1 MFGAWRGSSYVE
13 LISAEDPSVVQII
26 AVCDK
31 QAKQLDNVKGLE
43 NARLFSDFDE
53 FLSYGK
59 QAVIL

>member
-43 NARLFSDFDE
+43 
-53 FLSYGK
+53 
-59 QAVIL
+59 